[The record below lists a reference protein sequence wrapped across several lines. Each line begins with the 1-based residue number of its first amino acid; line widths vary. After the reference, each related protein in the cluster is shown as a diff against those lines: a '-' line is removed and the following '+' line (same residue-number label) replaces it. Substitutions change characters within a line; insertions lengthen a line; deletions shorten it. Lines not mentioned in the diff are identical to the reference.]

1 MMRNNPLSIL
11 SGIVVVLISI
21 DATALGYVPPPGGPY
36 KSSSVITSPSIESKP
51 ITQVYRF
58 PPEDLIQKSNPV
70 QNAKKPMSID
80 EPQVRPF
87 RDLMLNQS
95 DFPQN
100 FTSQGQPTA
109 PQAIIEDNNG
119 AGSQPGNKATENPF
133 YPPLQD
139 NPWAVGSQEFQNTYP
154 NQWNGQNNNYNYP
167 KQYQDMNPFQNYQQ
181 NSNQYSNQYTNP
193 NNMNT
198 PFSAM
203 PSPWQMMPMQPFFP
217 GTQSR

>member
-1 MMRNNPLSIL
+1 MRNNPLSIL
-11 SGIVVVLISI
+11 CGIVVVFISI
-21 DATALGYVPPPGGPY
+21 DVTALGYVPPPGGPY

-51 ITQVYRF
+51 TTQVYRF
-58 PPEDLIQKSNPV
+58 PPEDLIQKSNPLL
-70 QNAKKPMSID
+70 NTMKPMSID

-87 RDLMLNQS
+87 RDLMLNQP

-100 FTSQGQPTA
+100 FTIQGQPTA
-109 PQAIIEDNNG
+109 PQASMENNG
-119 AGSQPGNKATENPF
+119 AGSQPANKATQNPF
-133 YPPLQD
+133 YPPLQN

-167 KQYQDMNPFQNYQQ
+167 KQYPNMNQFQNNQQ
-181 NSNQYSNQYTNP
+181 NLNQYLNP